1 MGNANPTDRK
11 GLAAALAPTDACAT
25 IEQLSRLCGADRAG
39 GADARAAEHVAGCLR
54 CRTELALLKAFESAS
69 PRPGEEAVASWIVA
83 RLERDVARMT
93 GAPQAP
99 SKLRGTGEDQPR
111 WRGLLTFRPVAGALA
126 IAAAMLLVVLNVP
139 WRDRGPPA
147 LSPDVGGGPAVF
159 RSDSVAVV
167 GPAGDLDEPPAEL
180 RWEATPGAVSYSVQM
195 MEVDRTEVWNA
206 QSQKASLLLPA
217 TVRARI
223 VPGKPL
229 LWQVVAKD
237 GAGKTVAASE
247 VQRFRVRV
255 RRPRSGE

>member
-1 MGNANPTDRK
+1 MADANPTERK
-11 GLAAALAPTDACAT
+11 GLEAALAPTDACVT
-25 IEQLSRLCGADRAG
+25 IEQLSRLCDADRAG

-69 PRPGEEAVASWIVA
+69 PGPGEEAAASWIVA

-93 GAPQAP
+93 GAPQARSRVP
-99 SKLRGTGEDQPR
+99 GAGQDQPR
-111 WRGLLTFRPVAGALA
+111 WRRLLAFRPVAGALA

-139 WRDRGPPA
+139 WREAGPPA
-147 LSPDVGGGPAVF
+147 LSPDVAGGPAVF

-167 GPAGDLDEPPAEL
+167 GPVGDLDEPPAEL
-180 RWEATPGAVSYSVQM
+180 RWEAAPGAVSYSVQM

-206 QSQKASLLLPA
+206 QSRQASVSLPA
-217 TVRARI
+217 AVRARM

-255 RRPRSGE
+255 RQPHPGE